1 MTATT
6 KGTYCARAQVL
17 RVEQMIVSVE
27 MRPPRKGELGWTVS
41 MDADV
46 KEALLQVIDG
56 RGTWDEGECG
66 YGVHVDADWPEI
78 ERDEWVEYEI
88 DPATG
93 RSSGVVKDRGVHES
107 RCVTV
112 VLSWEGVETGEVVLL

>member
-1 MTATT
+1 MSTT
-6 KGTYCARAQVL
+6 KGTYCARAQAL
-17 RVEQMIVSVE
+17 RTERMIVSVE
-27 MRPPRKGELGWTVS
+27 MRPPKKGELGWTVS

-66 YGVHVDADWPEI
+66 YGVHVETDWPEV
-78 ERDEWVEYEI
+78 ERDEWIEYEI

-93 RSSGVVKDRGVHES
+93 RSNGREKAREVNES
-107 RCVTV
+107 RCITV
-112 VLSWEGVETGEVVLL
+112 VLSWESIETGGVVLL